1 MLPFRVPGTVNQGWI
16 FRMFGVPLLAA
27 LAFGLVSCDSR
38 QELAQKRLAEL
49 GVEASGLSLVRAVEA
64 GDRETAGLLLEAGV
78 YTEQRD
84 SRGRTPLGIA
94 VGNRDCEAAVM
105 LLNARANPDA
115 TLADQSSIL
124 GIAAQ
129 VGDARMVNILLAGGA
144 RPNGLMPGKKGIL
157 PWAIREGRQDL
168 VRAMMEA
175 DADPHLKDPHGNP
188 LLHIAMEAGRR
199 DLMESLIE
207 LGADPA
213 ATNAAGENTIQ
224 LAFRQGWV
232 ETVPKL
238 AAAGADPNARGAD
251 GRTLLAQAVSG
262 GDADRVALLLKIGAD
277 PNLRSAQDES
287 MTPLQSVFSNPQPG
301 IFEVFLQNGA
311 KPPGGDWGPWLW
323 RAFENRAPEK
333 ARLLLSHGV
342 RNPSCGG
349 GGLSLVEAAVIAG
362 EMSFVK
368 LFLDYGLPV
377 GRALYLAS
385 IRGDHDGVGVMLAC
399 GVPPQITRWPYRE
412 TALCAA
418 IRGRHDRVAELLVK
432 YGARIDLTPAEGQSV
447 FLLSIAT
454 GCHRTVKQLLAAGAD
469 PNVSFELPVSEA
481 FVRQVRKGVMRWVLR
496 KDANATP
503 LMLAADSG
511 NIQSARFLIKAGA
524 KMSVRTRNSGL
535 WPINFASRRAD
546 VRMMRLLLGRNPFQ
560 EDRRIEISLS
570 EQRARIFDSEGN
582 EIWTTKVSTGREG
595 FATPVGE
602 YAITNKYR
610 EWTSTLYDA
619 SMPYFQ
625 RLSCGDFGLHQGNV
639 PGYPTSH
646 GCIRVPSG
654 NAEKLYSLTQT
665 GDRVR
670 ILP

>member
-1 MLPFRVPGTVNQGWI
+1 MLPFRVPGIVNQGWT

-27 LAFGLVSCDSR
+27 LTFGLVSCDSR
-38 QELAQKRLAEL
+38 QELAQKHLAEL

-84 SRGRTPLGIA
+84 FRGRTPLGVA
-94 VGNRDCEAAVM
+94 VGNRDHGVAMM
-105 LLNARANPDA
+105 LLNARSNPDA

-144 RPNGLMPGKKGIL
+144 RPNGLMPGGKGIL

-232 ETVPKL
+232 ATVPKL

-251 GRTLLAQAVSG
+251 GRTLLAQAVAG
-262 GDADRVALLLKIGAD
+262 DDADRVALLLKIGAD
-277 PNLRSAQDES
+277 PNLGSAQDES

-301 IFEVFLQNGA
+301 MFEVFLQNGA
-311 KPPGGDWGPWLW
+311 KPPSGDWGPWLW
-323 RAFENRAPEK
+323 RAFENRDPEK

-342 RNPSCGG
+342 RKPSPGT

-377 GRALYLAS
+377 GRALHLAS
-385 IRGDHDGVGVMLAC
+385 VRGDHDGVGVMLAC
-399 GVPPQITRWPYRE
+399 GVSPQITHWPYRE

-418 IRGRHDRVAELLVK
+418 IRGRHDRVAELLVQ
-432 YGARIDLTPAEGQSV
+432 YGARTDLTPAEGQSV
-447 FLLSIAT
+447 FLLAIAT
-454 GCHRTVKQLLAAGAD
+454 GCHRTVKQLLDAGAD
-469 PNVSFELPVSEA
+469 PNVSFELPVSEV
-481 FVRQVRKGVMRWVLR
+481 FVRQVRKGVMRWVLK

-511 NIQSARFLIKAGA
+511 NIQSARSLIKAGA
-524 KMSVRTRNSGL
+524 KMGVRTRNSGL
-535 WPINFASRRAD
+535 WPINFASRRGD
-546 VRMMRLLLGRNPFQ
+546 VRMMRLFLGRNPFQ
-560 EDRRIEISLS
+560 EDRRIDISLS

-602 YAITNKYR
+602 YAITNKHR

-639 PGYPTSH
+639 PGYPASH

-654 NAEKLYSLTQT
+654 NAEKLFSMTQT

>member
-1 MLPFRVPGTVNQGWI
+1 MLASRVPGIVNQEWT
-16 FRMFGVPLLAA
+16 FRMLGVPLLAA
-27 LAFGLVSCDSR
+27 LTFATVSCDSR
-38 QELAQKRLAEL
+38 QELAQKNLAEM

-64 GDRETAGLLLEAGV
+64 GDHKTAGLLLEAGV

-84 SRGRTPLGIA
+84 SHGRTPLGIA
-94 VGNRDCEAAVM
+94 VRNRDYETAVM
-105 LLNARANPDA
+105 LLNARANLDA

-124 GIAAQ
+124 GIAAHE
-129 VGDARMVNILLAGGA
+129 GDETMVKILLAGGA
-144 RPNGLMPGKKGIL
+144 RPSGLMPGGKGIL
-157 PWAIREGRQDL
+157 PWAIREGRQGL
-168 VRAMMEA
+168 VRTMMEA
-175 DADPHLKDPHGNP
+175 DADPHLKDPLGNP

-232 ETVPKL
+232 DTVPQL

-251 GRTLLAQAVSG
+251 GRTLLAQAVAED
-262 GDADRVALLLKIGAD
+262 DAARVALLLKVGAD
-277 PNLRSAQDES
+277 PNLRSAQDDS
-287 MTPLQSVFSNPQPG
+287 MTPLQLVFANPEAG
-301 IFEVFLQNGA
+301 MFEVFLQNGA

-323 RAFENRAPEK
+323 QAFESRDPEK
-333 ARLLLSHGV
+333 TRLLLSHGA
-342 RNPSCGG
+342 RNHSRRT
-349 GGLSLVEAAVIAG
+349 GGLSLVEAAVAAG

-385 IRGDHDGVGVMLAC
+385 VRGDHDGVGMMLAC
-399 GVPPQITRWPYRE
+399 GVSPEFTHWPSRE
-412 TALCAA
+412 TALSAA

-432 YGARIDLTPAEGQSV
+432 YGACTDLTPVEGQSV
-447 FLLSIAT
+447 FLLAIAT
-454 GCHRTVKQLLAAGAD
+454 GCHRTVKQLLDAGAD
-469 PNVSFELPVSEA
+469 PNVSFESPVSEA
-481 FVRQVRKGVMRWVLR
+481 FVRQVRKGVMRWVLK
-496 KDANATP
+496 KDTNATP

-511 NIQSARFLIKAGA
+511 NIQSARHLIKAGA
-524 KMSVRTRNSGL
+524 KMNVRTRDSGL
-535 WPINFASRRAD
+535 WPINFASRRGD
-546 VRMMRLLLGRNPFQ
+546 VRMMRLFLGRDPFH

-582 EIWTTKVSTGREG
+582 EVWITKVSTGRKG

-602 YAITNKYR
+602 YVITNKYR
-610 EWTSTLYDA
+610 NWTSTLYDA

-639 PGYPTSH
+639 PGYPASH

-654 NAEKLYSLTQT
+654 NAEKLYSMTQT